1 MLDQWWCLLA
11 LNATDC
17 EELQGVQPFRVQ
29 IVAPCRLGYKG
40 PCQVR
45 NPLKSEKRPHL
56 LHLFATPP
64 ARACLIP
71 PFSASIFDPLPTLG
85 MRLRSLTDQ
94 LASSW
99 AYRDR
104 LLSFQSN
111 IRFMLLNSAAVHT
124 PIMPC
129 LTNVLA
135 LYCALI

>member
-1 MLDQWWCLLA
+1 MVVSSSTECNRLRRISNRTTFC
-11 LNATDC
+11 
-17 EELQGVQPFRVQ
+17 VQ
-29 IVAPCRLGYKG
+29 IVAPCRLGCKG

-56 LHLFATPP
+56 LHLFATPAKP
-64 ARACLIP
+64 ARRVLLRHTALQLLT
-71 PFSASIFDPLPTLG
+71 PLPTLG

-94 LASSW
+94 LASSS

-111 IRFMLLNSAAVHT
+111 VRFMLQDCAAVHT